1 MKAIILILVSLISFS
16 SMVSAQTK
24 AADSPVEV
32 AKITP
37 PGADVK
43 PRESAPK
50 TAPVHIPR
58 VETKPVIDGVLNDEV
73 WRSAARFSD
82 FVQTQPGDNIAP
94 SSPVEALMA
103 YDKTTLYIAFRV
115 TQAKDKIRA
124 TVARRDA
131 IFEDDYVG
139 MFIDT
144 FNDQQRAYAFFFN
157 PFGIQADGAFVEAGG
172 EDYSV
177 DLVMESKG
185 VLTDDGYTVEIAIPF
200 QSLRYE
206 AGKGKKWGIQLYRR
220 VKWNNNELDSWMPD
234 DRSRSGNLNKA
245 GSITGI
251 EGIETKRTLEISPTV
266 TLSQSGRRSRYSFNG
281 DPNGR
286 YVNEGVKAD
295 IGFTAKFGITPT
307 VTLDFAYNPDFAQ
320 VEADAPV
327 TTANQRFPIFYPEKR
342 PFFLERIDMFQSPMD
357 LVNTRSIVDPDIAA
371 KLTGRRGKNTFGIIY
386 ASDKAP
392 GNFGKDEREAYMLCR
407 DQFQS
412 DPDRDCPAGRLIDK
426 NADIGVFR
434 FKRDV
439 GNESNI
445 GLFGTTY
452 NFVDHHNHTGGFD
465 GRLRLDKKTVFEFQ
479 AIGTHTRGFFYDP
492 DRDGAFYRTGNGIGY
507 NAWLERSGRNFYMN
521 FLLQGRSP
529 DYRADVGFTNRTD
542 TNVAGIFLRYRT
554 DPKPKGKIVSKQLV
568 FASNLEYD
576 WQGRSQRRMSEVRAS
591 VNLQKNSNITL
602 SLQQGYERVFE
613 HEFGPR
619 RHPGQLGAFFG
630 PRSERSAPM
639 KAIQIRASS
648 TPVKQLSFFLL
659 FDNTWGTM
667 DYDFGAGDFP
677 RASYAAQTFG
687 QNAPLDPGAGD
698 ALTISASVQYRPT
711 AALRT
716 DLSFDKSRLKRYD
729 TRLVAFDDN
738 IFSSRTTY
746 QFTRDIWVR
755 ARLDYSTLAKRF
767 RPQVVMG
774 WTPKPGT
781 ALYVGYSD
789 DMSYNARNPY
799 TGQFEPG
806 FHGNGRTF
814 FIKASY
820 LFKRSF

>member
-1 MKAIILILVSLISFS
+1 MKTIISALLFLISSCLF
-16 SMVSAQTK
+16 VSGQTTT
-24 AADSPVEV
+24 ADSPVEV
-32 AKITP
+32 AKVTP
-37 PGADVK
+37 PKTDGAS
-43 PRESAPK
+43 RESAPK

-94 SSPVEALMA
+94 SSPVEAMMA

-115 TQAKDKIRA
+115 TQAKDTIRA
-124 TVARRDA
+124 TVARRDEV
-131 IFEDDYVG
+131 FQDDYVG
-139 MFIDT
+139 LFLDT
-144 FNDQQRAYAFFFN
+144 FNDQQRAYALFFN
-157 PFGIQADGAFVEAGG
+157 PFGIQADGTFVEAGG

-177 DLVMESKG
+177 DIVMESKG
-185 VLTDDGYTVEIAIPF
+185 VLTADGYTVEIAIPF

-220 VKWNNNELDSWMPD
+220 AKWNNNELDSWMPD
-234 DRSRSGNLNKA
+234 DRSRSGSLNKA

-251 EGIETKRTLEISPTV
+251 EGIETKRTFEISPTI

-281 DPNGR
+281 DPAGR
-286 YVNEGVKAD
+286 YVNEGLKTD

-342 PFFLERIDMFQSPMD
+342 PFFLERIDMFQSPMN

-371 KLTGRRGKNTFGIIY
+371 KLTGKTGKNTFGIMY

-392 GNFGKDEREAYMLCR
+392 GNFGKDDREAYLLCR
-407 DQFQS
+407 SQFQA

-439 GNESNI
+439 GKESNL

-452 NFVDHHNHTGGFD
+452 NFVDRHNHTGGFD

-492 DRDGAFYRTGNGIGY
+492 DQDNAFYRTGNGVGY
-507 NAWLERSGRNFYMN
+507 SAWMERSGRNFYMN
-521 FLLQGRSP
+521 FLATGKSR
-529 DYRADVGFTNRTD
+529 DYRADVGFTDRTD
-542 TNVAGIFLRYRT
+542 TNETGMFARYRT
-554 DPKPKGKIVSKQLV
+554 DPKPKSMIVSKQV
-568 FASNLEYD
+568 AFFSNINYD
-576 WQGRSQRRMSEVRAS
+576 WSGRSTNRMTEIRGSL
-591 VNLQKNSNITL
+591 NLQKNSNITL

-619 RHPGQLGAFFG
+619 RRVGQLGAFFG
-630 PRSERSAPM
+630 PSSERSAPM
-639 KAIQIRASS
+639 KAIQIRANS
-648 TPVKQLSFFLL
+648 TPMKQLSFNLML
-659 FDNTWGTM
+659 DSTWGAM
-667 DYDFGAGDFP
+667 DYDFGAGKFP

-687 QNAPLDPGAGD
+687 QNAPLDPGPGRS
-698 ALTISASVQYRPT
+698 LTISAFVRYQPT
-711 AALRT
+711 TALQT
-716 DLSFDKSRLKRYD
+716 EFSYDKNRLRRYD
-729 TRLVAFDDN
+729 TGLIAFDDN
-738 IFSSRTTY
+738 MFSSKTTY
-746 QFTRDIWVR
+746 QFTRNIWTR
-755 ARLDYSTLAKRF
+755 ARFDYSTLTKRF
-767 RPQVVMG
+767 RPQIVMG
-774 WTPKPGT
+774 WTPNPGT

-789 DMSYNARNPY
+789 DLSYNGRNPY

-820 LFKRSF
+820 LFKKSF